1 MSGDAKNSR
10 SDSAQRDPVCG
21 DQQASE
27 PLAEALARNCHPT
40 PARIARADSVVATA
54 EGSRLLVD
62 SMVEGLAL
70 HEIVLDEHGEP
81 CDYRFLEINPAFEAL
96 TGLAAGDVI
105 GKTAREAIPGLDPS
119 WIERYAAVASTGVP
133 ARFEQYSSPLGR
145 HFEVVAY
152 SPRPGQFVTLFSDIT
167 ERVEQAES
175 QERARLLLEASLES
189 QKGTI
194 LFSIDPQYRYLYFN
208 KAHAEAMRQAYGRTV
223 KLGDCVLDHIT
234 NNDDRVVAKDN
245 YDRALA
251 GESHSN
257 IREFGDAAVAAYES
271 YFNPIR
277 DDRGT
282 IIGATGM
289 AHDITERI
297 KQEKELRLS
306 EERFSTLFQQAPLGY
321 QSLDEDGCFI
331 EVNQAWLDT
340 LGYERHEVIGSW
352 FGDFLAPEYVDA
364 FRGRFPLFKERGA
377 IHSEFQL
384 MHKDGSRHFIAFDGR
399 IGHNPD
405 GSFRQTHCI
414 LAGVTERKH
423 AEEALRESEMRYR
436 AAIQTAMEGFWLV
449 SADGRLLTV
458 NDAYCRMSG
467 YTVEEL
473 LGTRFSD
480 LEVRESEDE
489 VIDHIA
495 RVRAAG
501 SDRFESIHRRKDG
514 TTFSVEVSTSFS
526 PADGGQFACFIR
538 DVTDQKRAAQ
548 DLRDSEDKFRY
559 LFDHSMVA
567 KSITRPDGGLFVNDA
582 FISLLGYSRE
592 ELEDGATWRQL
603 THPDDIARSEEIVAA
618 MLSGQMQS
626 VRFTKRYVHKDG
638 RIIHADVSTALR
650 RNAEGDPE
658 YFMTNIVD
666 ITERKNAEEA
676 VLRLNAELEERVR
689 ERTEELTVTNEEL
702 SAVNAELEEATRAK
716 SDFLASMSHEFRTPL
731 NSIIGFSD
739 LLEQGLFG
747 DLEPEQARRVA
758 MINAA
763 GKHLLALVNDI
774 LDLSRIETG
783 QTVALFEVCEAEP
796 LVSSVMEM
804 IAPLAAAKGIG
815 LKASVASDL
824 EPFESDPRFVSQILT
839 NLLGNAVKF
848 TDSGEVSLRVYA
860 DDDLVFEVADTGYGI
875 PAAEIPLIMERFYQ
889 AESHPGAVREGTGL
903 GLAISSQL
911 AEILR
916 ASIGVESEV
925 GVGSTF
931 TLRIPRRAAS
941 SG

>member
-208 KAHAEAMRQAYGRTV
+208 EAHAEAMRQAYGRAI
-223 KLGDCVLDHIT
+223 KLGDCALDHIT

-245 YDRALA
+245 YDRALT

-257 IREFGDAAVAAYES
+257 IREYGDSAVATYES

-277 DDRGT
+277 DDRGA

-289 AHDITERI
+289 ARDISERI

-306 EERFSTLFQQAPLGY
+306 EERFSALFQQAPLGY

-340 LGYERHEVIGSW
+340 LGYERQEVIGSW

-377 IHSEFQL
+377 IHSEFQM

-414 LAGVTERKH
+414 LADVTERKH

-449 SADGRLLTV
+449 DAEGRFLTV

-467 YTVEEL
+467 YAAEEL

-480 LEVRESEDE
+480 LDVRESEGE
-489 VIDHIA
+489 VIAHIA

-501 SDRFESIHRRKDG
+501 SDRFDSIHRRKDG
-514 TTFSVEVSTSFS
+514 TTFSGEVSASFS
-526 PADGGQFACFIR
+526 PTDVGQFACFIR
-538 DVTDQKRAAQ
+538 DITDQKKAAQ
-548 DLRDSEDKFRY
+548 DLRESEDKFRY

-582 FISLLGYSRE
+582 FVSLLGYSRE
-592 ELEDGATWRQL
+592 ELEDGATWQQL
-603 THPDDIARSEEIVAA
+603 THPDDIARSEEVVAA

-626 VRFTKRYVHKDG
+626 ARFTKRYVRKDG
-638 RIIHADVSTALR
+638 GIIHADVSTALR
-650 RNAEGDPE
+650 RSAEGAPE

-689 ERTEELTVTNEEL
+689 ERTEELTITNEEL
-702 SAVNAELEEATRAK
+702 SVVNAELEQATRAK

-758 MINAA
+758 MINSA
-763 GKHLLALVNDI
+763 GKHLLALVSDI

-889 AESHPGAVREGTGL
+889 AESHPGAAREGTGL

>member
-208 KAHAEAMRQAYGRTV
+208 EAHAEAMRQAYGRAI

-234 NNDDRVVAKDN
+234 NNDDRVVARDN

-257 IREFGDAAVAAYES
+257 IREYGDAAVAAYES

-289 AHDITERI
+289 ARDITERI

-306 EERFSTLFQQAPLGY
+306 EERFSALFQQAPLGY

-414 LAGVTERKH
+414 LA
-423 AEEALRESEMRYR
+423 
-436 AAIQTAMEGFWLV
+436 
-449 SADGRLLTV
+449 
-458 NDAYCRMSG
+458 
-467 YTVEEL
+467 
-473 LGTRFSD
+473 
-480 LEVRESEDE
+480 
-489 VIDHIA
+489 
-495 RVRAAG
+495 
-501 SDRFESIHRRKDG
+501 
-514 TTFSVEVSTSFS
+514 
-526 PADGGQFACFIR
+526 
-538 DVTDQKRAAQ
+538 
-548 DLRDSEDKFRY
+548 
-559 LFDHSMVA
+559 
-567 KSITRPDGGLFVNDA
+567 
-582 FISLLGYSRE
+582 
-592 ELEDGATWRQL
+592 
-603 THPDDIARSEEIVAA
+603 
-618 MLSGQMQS
+618 
-626 VRFTKRYVHKDG
+626 
-638 RIIHADVSTALR
+638 
-650 RNAEGDPE
+650 
-658 YFMTNIVD
+658 D

-702 SAVNAELEEATRAK
+702 SAVNAELEEAARAK

-783 QTVALFEVCEAEP
+783 QTMALFEVCEAEP
-796 LVSSVMEM
+796 LVRSVMEM

-815 LKASVASDL
+815 LKASVTAGLGS
-824 EPFESDPRFVSQILT
+824 FESDPRFVSQILT

-848 TDSGEVSLRVYA
+848 TDSGEISLRAYA
-860 DDDLVFEVADTGYGI
+860 DDDLVFEVTDTGCGI
-875 PAAEIPLIMERFYQ
+875 PAAEIALIMGRFYQ
-889 AESHPGAVREGTGL
+889 AESHPGAVREGAGL
-903 GLAISSQL
+903 GLAISSQMAATL
-911 AEILR
+911 G
-916 ASIGVESEV
+916 ASLDVESEV
-925 GVGSTF
+925 DVGSTF
-931 TLRIPRRAAS
+931 TLRIPRRPVS